1 MELGGVVLPAE
12 LERAVFEAAAV
23 LDYRNISRLL
33 LVAQRVHTWLKPFLY
48 HVLVYRSPHQHGTDA
63 HELFGTHVRH
73 LMLFMDSSVADI
85 AKLLAVCSAVQSLA
99 CYCRVNPLSLPPL
112 ALMRPLRLCIHAVD
126 LFASAPR
133 FSPDLFTDAPRFS
146 HALFARTTHLQL
158 LDFGFSA
165 LRALP
170 CLTHLALDAYTAG
183 PARALHELLRE
194 NTRLQAFVVTSPSDG
209 TDWGAEY
216 PTHDVRFVVAV
227 VADEV
232 ADWVA
237 GAWGHADFWA
247 RADDVIRL
255 RRQASLN
262 LLPTFPRRTRDDAR
276 VDSIALPPPPSQHPD
291 SALRAPA
298 LRAAN
303 PPPKYFLRTR
313 LSRSPP
319 PPALSSSA
327 HPRAP
332 GARTNALCSPY
343 RLLSRFACGRSLTQ
357 GDALVFVPQR
367 WCEPHRSRVYMGA
380 GSTALKARGGGEHV
394 ASADFALSMVSSG
407 WTMHSSA
414 GARLPRPLRMRS
426 CTIRAPSPYAKS
438 TYLFG
443 ALSASPAEYGPTRR
457 GSALSGCA
465 YELHPIRETPLV
477 MIQTWHS
484 GKPEGPSSHLSSLQ
498 RCPLRAGPLRGTF
511 YGRRP
516 PLDSPMNI
524 RAFCLQYTE
533 SRLCDIVTIP
543 LSPIYPQPL
552 LSRQLWNALGDAN
565 FRCDVSM
572 AVF

>member
-1 MELGGVVLPAE
+1 MASVGHTPVKSH
-12 LERAVFEAAAV
+12 EAAAV
-23 LDYRNISRLL
+23 GLARCAR
-33 LVAQRVHTWLKPFLY
+33 LKPFLY
-48 HVLVYRSPHQHGTDA
+48 HVLVYRSPNQHGTDA

-73 LMLFMDSSVADI
+73 LMLLMDSPVADI

-99 CYCRVNPLSLPPL
+99 CYCRVNASCLPPL

-133 FSPDLFTDAPRFS
+133 FSPDTFTDAPRFS

-165 LRALP
+165 FDDASWASLRALP
-170 CLTHLALDAYTAG
+170 CLTHLALDAYTAV

-194 NTRLQAFVVTSPSDG
+194 NTRLQALVVTSPSDG

-216 PTHDVRFVVAV
+216 PTHDVRFVVVV

-232 ADWVA
+232 ADWMA

-262 LLPTFPRRTRDDAR
+262 LLPSEDDAR
-276 VDSIALPPPPSQHPD
+276 VDSIALPPPPPQHLD

-303 PPPKYFLRTR
+303 PPLQILPPHA

-332 GARTNALCSPY
+332 GARANALCSPY
-343 RLLSRFACGRSLTQ
+343 RLLSRFARGRSLTQ
-357 GDALVFVPQR
+357 GD
-367 WCEPHRSRVYMGA
+367 
-380 GSTALKARGGGEHV
+380 
-394 ASADFALSMVSSG
+394 
-407 WTMHSSA
+407 
-414 GARLPRPLRMRS
+414 GARPLSLCCNGGQCILLLVLVCRGRFA
-426 CTIRAPSPYAKS
+426 CDRVPSVRLRLMPKP

-457 GSALSGCA
+457 VSALSGCA
-465 YELHPIRETPLV
+465 YELRPIRETPLV
-477 MIQTWHS
+477 MIQTAVLCMLVHY
-484 GKPEGPSSHLSSLQ
+484 EELSMD
-498 RCPLRAGPLRGTF
+498 G
-511 YGRRP
+511 GRH
-516 PLDSPMNI
+516 
-524 RAFCLQYTE
+524 
-533 SRLCDIVTIP
+533 
-543 LSPIYPQPL
+543 
-552 LSRQLWNALGDAN
+552 
-565 FRCDVSM
+565 
-572 AVF
+572 

>member
-165 LRALP
+165 FDDASWASLRALP

-194 NTRLQAFVVTSPSDG
+194 NTRLQAFVVTSP
-209 TDWGAEY
+209 
-216 PTHDVRFVVAV
+216 
-227 VADEV
+227 
-232 ADWVA
+232 
-237 GAWGHADFWA
+237 
-247 RADDVIRL
+247 
-255 RRQASLN
+255 
-262 LLPTFPRRTRDDAR
+262 DDAR

-457 GSALSGCA
+457 VSALSGCA